1 MRTSRFATL
10 LVGMLL
16 CALIT
21 TCADKDSAP
30 APTPKTFV
38 LVHGAWQAPY
48 AWQFVKQRLE
58 QQGQR
63 VVVVELPGHGAD
75 ATPPAT
81 LTLDA
86 YRDKVGAAI
95 AAQPD
100 KVILVGHSLGGMVVT
115 EVAEQMP
122 DRIAKLVYIGAFL
135 PANGQSLLALA
146 ATDSTSQLGPALVP
160 SADQLTLD
168 IRPDRL
174 LPIFIQD
181 GSDAAK
187 KLVTDNYRA
196 EPAIPFTNPVT
207 LTAANFGKVDKYYVH
222 TTQDNAVGLRLQKR
236 MAAAAG
242 ITKTYTLSSSHCP
255 FLSVPDQ
262 VSEVLLGLAQ

>member
-1 MRTSRFATL
+1 MKPFRFATL
-10 LVGMLL
+10 LVALLL
-16 CALIT
+16 CALVG
-21 TCADKDSAP
+21 CSDKKTDP
-30 APTPKTFV
+30 AVPSKTFV

-58 QQGQR
+58 QQNQR
-63 VVVVELPGHGAD
+63 VIVVELPGHGTD
-75 ATPPAT
+75 NTPPAT
-81 LTLDA
+81 LTLNA
-86 YRDKVGAAI
+86 YRDKVVTAI
-95 AAQPD
+95 QAQPD
-100 KVILVGHSLGGMVVT
+100 NVILVGHSLGGMVVT
-115 EVAEQMP
+115 AVAESIP
-122 DRIAKLVYIGAFL
+122 ARISKLVYIGTFL

-146 ATDSTSQLGPALVP
+146 STDSTSQLGAALVP

-174 LPIFIQD
+174 VPVFIQD

-207 LTAANFGKVDKYYVH
+207 VTAANFGRVDKYYLH

-242 ITKTYTLSSSHCP
+242 ITKTYTLASSHCP

-262 VSEVLLGLAQ
+262 VSDVLLNLAR

>member
-1 MRTSRFATL
+1 MKPFRFATF
-10 LVGMLL
+10 LVAVFL
-16 CALIT
+16 CALMA
-21 TCADKDSAP
+21 CSDKKSDP
-30 APTPKTFV
+30 VVPPKTFV

-48 AWQFVKQRLE
+48 AWQLVKQRLE
-58 QQGQR
+58 QQNHR
-63 VVVVELPGHGAD
+63 VIVVELPGHGTD

-81 LTLDA
+81 LTLNA
-86 YRDKVGAAI
+86 YRDKVVAAI
-95 AAQPD
+95 LAQPD
-100 KVILVGHSLGGMVVT
+100 NVILVGHSLGGMVVT
-115 EVAEQMP
+115 AVAESIP
-122 DRIAKLVYIGAFL
+122 ARISKLVYIGAFL

-146 ATDSTSQLGPALVP
+146 STDSTSQLGAALVP

-174 LPIFIQD
+174 VPVFIQD

-207 LTAANFGKVDKYYVH
+207 VTAANFGRVGKYYLH

-242 ITKTYTLSSSHCP
+242 ITKTYTLTSSHCP

-262 VSEVLLGLAQ
+262 VSDVLLDLAR

>member
-1 MRTSRFATL
+1 MKTFRFATL
-10 LVGMLL
+10 LVAVLL
-16 CALIT
+16 SALVA
-21 TCADKDSAP
+21 CSDKKSDPAAP
-30 APTPKTFV
+30 SKTFV

-58 QQGQR
+58 QQNQR
-63 VVVVELPGHGAD
+63 VIVVELPGHGTD

-86 YRDKVGAAI
+86 YRDKVVAAI
-95 AAQPD
+95 TAQSD
-100 KVILVGHSLGGMVVT
+100 NVILVGHSLGGMVVT
-115 EVAEQMP
+115 EVAEKIP
-122 DRIAKLVYIGAFL
+122 ARIEKLVYIGAFL

-146 ATDSTSQLGPALVP
+146 STDSTSQLGAALVP
-160 SADQLTLD
+160 SADQLTLG

-174 LPIFIQD
+174 IPVFIQD

-187 KLVTDNYRA
+187 ELVTNNYRA
-196 EPAIPFTNPVT
+196 EPAIPFTNPVI

-222 TTQDNAVGLRLQKR
+222 TAQDNAVGLRLQKR

-242 ITKTYTLSSSHCP
+242 ITKTYTLNSSHCP

-262 VSEVLLGLAQ
+262 VSDVLLGLAK

>member
-1 MRTSRFATL
+1 MKLFRLATL
-10 LVGMLL
+10 LVVVLL
-16 CALIT
+16 SALGA
-21 TCADKDSAP
+21 CSNKDNDPTP
-30 APTPKTFV
+30 APKTFV

-48 AWQFVKQRLE
+48 AWQFVRQRLE

-63 VVVVELPGHGAD
+63 VLVVELPGHGTD

-81 LTLDA
+81 LTLDV
-86 YRDKVGAAI
+86 YRDKVVAAI
-95 AAQPD
+95 TAQPD
-100 KVILVGHSLGGMVVT
+100 NVILVGHSLGGMVVT
-115 EVAEQMP
+115 AVAERMP
-122 DRIAKLVYIGAFL
+122 ARIEKLVYIGAFL
-135 PANGQSLLALA
+135 PANRQSLLALA
-146 ATDSTSQLGPALVP
+146 ATDSTSQLGAALVP

-168 IRPDRL
+168 IRPDRMV
-174 LPIFIQD
+174 PIFIQD

-207 LTAANFGKVDKYYVH
+207 VTAANFGRVDKYYVY
-222 TTQDNAVGLRLQKR
+222 TTLDNAVGLRLQKR

-242 ITKTYTLSSSHCP
+242 ITKTYSLASGHCP

-262 VSEVLLGLAQ
+262 VSDVLLGLAR